1 MSIDLLEY
9 ITNSQAII
17 DEAKELELDKEM
29 KSLPRVFT
37 KLSELAGNYP
47 SLNLAVEV
55 CCRMFQVKVEEY
67 LGKGSKPSVAREA
80 GCLGYRSCMP
90 KLSGPDNIRDF
101 IACVAHGM
109 STGIIP
115 CSEGTR
121 LLYAAQVAHSAFPK
135 RKNLMK
141 MLKKSDKKKAATS
154 AASTT
159 SAGKPQKNTHPSPL
173 SHPESSP
180 SQNPGVKSLPADG
193 S

>member
-121 LLYAAQVAHSAFPK
+121 LLYAAQVAHSALPSPK
-135 RKNLMK
+135 RR
-141 MLKKSDKKKAATS
+141 KKRNKTS
-154 AASTT
+154 QIHTETPKSTT
-159 SAGKPQKNTHPSPL
+159 TQSTT
-173 SHPESSP
+173 
-180 SQNPGVKSLPADG
+180 
-193 S
+193 